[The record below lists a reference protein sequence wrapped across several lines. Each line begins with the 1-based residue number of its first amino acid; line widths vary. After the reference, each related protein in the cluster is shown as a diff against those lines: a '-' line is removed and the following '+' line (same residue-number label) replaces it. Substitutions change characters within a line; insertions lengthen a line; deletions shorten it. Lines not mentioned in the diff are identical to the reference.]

1 MITLLNVSS
10 HKVYEKRQTL
20 RHLYMNFANL
30 YFSPKQATYLLLPNT
45 QLFVCLAHFLR
56 ADGPVPL
63 AVAALFPTLY
73 LEATIK
79 YTGIGRNV
87 YSSRKCNYFSEVVA
101 EVNLLK

>member
-1 MITLLNVSS
+1 MITLFYWSS
-10 HKVYEKRQTL
+10 HKVYQKSQTL

-87 YSSRKCNYFSEVVA
+87 
-101 EVNLLK
+101 